1 MRIDWATVGRCIS
14 RVREDLE
21 PNLDSRLNG
30 LVNIGIDETSY
41 KKGYK
46 YITVIVNHDTNSVIW
61 LHEGHG
67 KSVLEM
73 FYEKLSEKQRASI
86 KVVTG
91 DGARWITDCVNHYT
105 PNCKGGWILFML

>member
-1 MRIDWATVGRCIS
+1 MHIDWATVGRCVS

-21 PNLDSRLNG
+21 PNLDDRLNV
-30 LVNIGIDETSY
+30 LVNIEIDETSY

-67 KSVLEM
+67 KSVLER
-73 FYEKLSEKQRASI
+73 FYKKLTKEQRESI

-91 DGARWITDCVNHYT
+91 DGARWITDCVVST
-105 PNCKGGWILFML
+105 GKLEPPNNGK